1 MDNEYYDYED
11 RRYINPTVS
20 RDEQLGFVDKL
31 RNSQNKE
38 LDKISRDT
46 YNLGTHIPSNMGG
59 LSGSGG
65 VWAKQ
70 YVTPQ
75 TNSMLESLKSTA
87 QAQAL
92 NDAMTNYQNQLK
104 KRYNDAY
111 KAAAKRRGSGGGG
124 GGTAGGTDD
133 VNGDVGYENLLDFQ
147 GIGSGTKP
155 SNASTYYLWDGKNS
169 AIELNRLTSG
179 NSAGIDTGMMSYDV
193 GAPSRQYLDSMYSKG
208 YKLYDSNGNEVG
220 DYASLFP
227 DYVAPSAPAEKY
239 MGVPSTDAYI
249 DTDGKLVLPGS
260 RVNA

>member
-1 MDNEYYDYED
+1 MDNEYYDYEG

-111 KAAAKRRGSGGGG
+111 KAAAKRRGGGGG
-124 GGTAGGTDD
+124 GGTGGTGDITGD
-133 VNGDVGYENLLDFQ
+133 VEYQNSKGDLSEEFWSEPHLGSVNGTDVVNYGLYQLKRQPDWDDERWKSEAQKWYEDRYREHNHLPDNYPLTQEDWDAINGANNNSNPRASDNPWESAWWNTLLN
-147 GIGSGTKP
+147 I
-155 SNASTYYLWDGKNS
+155 
-169 AIELNRLTSG
+169 
-179 NSAGIDTGMMSYDV
+179 
-193 GAPSRQYLDSMYSKG
+193 
-208 YKLYDSNGNEVG
+208 
-220 DYASLFP
+220 
-227 DYVAPSAPAEKY
+227 
-239 MGVPSTDAYI
+239 
-249 DTDGKLVLPGS
+249 
-260 RVNA
+260 

>member
-11 RRYINPTVS
+11 RRYINPAVS

-111 KAAAKRRGSGGGG
+111 KAAAKRRGGGGG
-124 GGTAGGTDD
+124 GGATGGTGD
-133 VNGDVGYENLLDFQ
+133 VNGDVEYRN
-147 GIGSGTKP
+147 
-155 SNASTYYLWDGKNS
+155 
-169 AIELNRLTSG
+169 
-179 NSAGIDTGMMSYDV
+179 
-193 GAPSRQYLDSMYSKG
+193 SKG
-208 YKLYDSNGNEVG
+208 DLSEEFWSEPHTGSVNGTDVVNYGLYQLKRQPDWDDERWKAEAQKWYEDRYREHNHLPEGYPLTQEDWDAINGANNNSNPR
-220 DYASLFP
+220 ASDNP
-227 DYVAPSAPAEKY
+227 WESAWWN
-239 MGVPSTDAYI
+239 TLLNI
-249 DTDGKLVLPGS
+249 
-260 RVNA
+260 